1 MKSIFTFLFFSSIPF
16 LLLSQEIDEKQEPNY
31 IKSVELRSLRSNSFL
46 PIIKLG
52 ESLILKFDDTEGD
65 QKDYHYTII
74 HCTYDWKNSNLNPT
88 DYSNGFAED
97 RIRNFDNSFN
107 TFLDYTHYELTLPNT
122 QVQLKITGNYLISI
136 YDEYDDLIF
145 TRKFIVYEP
154 KVDVGVSVHKA
165 KKVSNINTKQNV
177 EFTINHPN
185 FRFDNPSQEVKT
197 TLYRNIDWNSKISNV
212 KPQFIRNGQLL
223 YKYDTETTFWA
234 GNEFLF
240 FDTKEYRIATN
251 NIRRSELKN
260 GIFHTRLYVDETR
273 ARKPYTYYP
282 DINGNFVIRSLNTE
296 NPNFEAEY
304 TQVHFFLDYSNPD
317 KKEVYVYGAFNNW
330 QLNEENLMH
339 YNEAT
344 KLYET
349 SFLFKQG
356 FYNYYYVTLDED
368 ESINIVDVNGSFYQ
382 TENDYQVLVYYHKF
396 GAKYDEVI
404 GLGIGNSV
412 NLQN

>member
-1 MKSIFTFLFFSSIPF
+1 
-16 LLLSQEIDEKQEPNY
+16 
-31 IKSVELRSLRSNSFL
+31 
-46 PIIKLG
+46 
-52 ESLILKFDDTEGD
+52 LKFDDTEGD